1 MTVFATITYFM
12 SLFIY
17 IVYLCIT
24 ISKYGSKMDC
34 ISSTFYLNKR
44 KWVFSAV
51 IIAISFLILPSWLEI
66 SGDNYTFLAFL
77 STSLLSVVGICP
89 RYLEDERR
97 IHIASVLLSCVIS
110 LIWNL
115 VSGTYILP
123 IIGLIILLL
132 YKVIFNVKD
141 LALASEIMAFINIY
155 ISIIVKA
162 YFM

>member
-1 MTVFATITYFM
+1 MSVFATITYFM

-17 IVYLCIT
+17 IIYLCIT

-34 ISSTFYLNKR
+34 ISSTYYLNKK
-44 KWVFSAV
+44 KWVFSVV

-66 SGDNYTFLAFL
+66 SDDNYTFLAFL
-77 STSLLSVVGICP
+77 STSLLSIVGICP

-115 VSGTYILP
+115 VSDTYILP

-141 LALASEIMAFINIY
+141 IALASEMMAFTNIY
-155 ISIIVKA
+155 VSIIIKA
-162 YFM
+162 FLI